1 MDEAKPKAGRD
12 RKLVDNVLAGRTNAF
27 AGLVEQHQQLVW
39 HLVYRMVQHPDD
51 CQELCQEVFLRVH
64 QNLKQFR
71 FESTLATWIGR
82 IAYNICVRHLQR
94 KRLPLLDTDEHGTP
108 PADRVVDDFDLAAA
122 CADKELLAK
131 LHIALEML
139 APVPRTILT
148 LYYLEELS
156 VSEVASIIDSP
167 EGTVKN
173 ALFRARA
180 QLRQKFETY
189 LETSDD
195 KA

>member
-1 MDEAKPKAGRD
+1 MDEAKRKTGGD
-12 RKLVDNVLAGRTNAF
+12 RQLVDDVLAGRADAF
-27 AGLVEQHQQLVW
+27 ARLVEQHQQLIW

-51 CQELCQEVFLRVH
+51 CKELCQEAFLRVH

-71 FESTLATWIGR
+71 FESSLATWIGR

-94 KRLPLLDTDEHGTP
+94 KRLPLLETEEGDTP
-108 PADRVVDDFDLAAA
+108 PTDRVIDDFDLATA
-122 CADKELLAK
+122 CADKELIARLHLA
-131 LHIALEML
+131 LDTL

-148 LYYLEELS
+148 LYYLQELS
-156 VSEVASIIDSP
+156 VSEVAAIIDKP

-180 QLRQKFETY
+180 QLRQQFETY
-189 LETSDD
+189 LENADG